1 MAVYKL
7 STKWKKSIEERTY
20 WYKDGRLVTQIDGWR
35 WGNWSGDFDA
45 LPDIDLQNE
54 YGLDIAAEEGWDMN
68 DLDDGCWSDWE
79 FPDDMSEEEQEEF
92 REAYDENYQSGLEE
106 LGWSNDDYE
115 CWLSGPLVLTDE
127 DGNEVVGEEAPIQE
141 SKSDEVKFTPNAAW
155 PFPTSDK

>member
-1 MAVYKL
+1 MTTYTL

-35 WGNWSGDFDA
+35 WGSWSGEFDT
-45 LPDIDLQNE
+45 LPDIDLENK
-54 YGLDIAAEEGWDMN
+54 YGLDIAGEEGWDMN

-92 REAYDENYQSGLEE
+92 REAYDENYQEGLEE

-127 DGNEVVGEEAPIQE
+127 NGNTIEGEEAPIGE
-141 SKSDEVKFTPNAAW
+141 SKKEQINPTPGAW
-155 PFPTSDK
+155 PFPTPGK